1 MSTSSDERLPVEV
14 LAEEF
19 LDRLRRGE
27 QPTVAEYAQRYPEQA
42 AAIRELFPAMLVL
55 ERLSVPDP
63 SERPLL
69 PETSAVAAVPA
80 VLGDY
85 RLLRPIG
92 WGGMGIVFEAEDV
105 SLGRHVAVKV
115 LPPEPRRDD
124 VARQRFLRE
133 AQVAAS
139 LHHSNIVPVFGAGQ
153 QAGWHYYVMQLVSG
167 SSLDR
172 VGRALRQMR
181 ADREAARETAA
192 DSQAARLAQR
202 MWHGSWAESSE
213 KVADRRW
220 DEPHAVTS
228 TDEPSETSTADAAPD
243 AERQERHRTEPPAQV
258 RSAPATYWRQVASVG
273 AQAALA
279 LQYAH
284 EQGVL
289 HRDIKP
295 SNLLLDEYGGV
306 WLTDFGLGKA
316 RDRSDLTRSGE
327 LLGTLNYL
335 PPEAVRQQYDARSDV
350 YSLGVTLY
358 ELATLAPALGGTLSS
373 QWMHQL
379 AHASPPRLERCRP
392 DVPRDL
398 ATIIQKACDREPQH
412 RYATAGELASDL
424 RRFLAAR
431 PIHARRLPWYAR
443 LRKWMRENRG
453 LAATLSALL
462 LLSLACGVGGGTAAW
477 IYQRIAWE
485 NARLADDAH
494 RLSRQLRQERDIR
507 QRALADM
514 YASFGLQQAEQGEPQ
529 EALSWFVQAAA
540 ASPEGSRQRQTNE
553 VRMQTWY
560 RQLARPVSLL
570 PGGFALRRLRF
581 HPDQRCLLAI
591 PYNRRQPD
599 RIWDWDAERVW
610 PWPQEC
616 GSVTALDWTPDGE
629 RVALGNA
636 AGEIWWCPFPAGSPV
651 RHREGSERISTLVWD
666 PAGQRLAVAAGTKV
680 WIDVEPA
687 TSTEGTESVTL
698 ERAIDNLCFSPDGQ
712 YLLVTTD
719 DRQVHI

>member
-172 VGRALRQMR
+172 VVRALRQMR

-228 TDEPSETSTADAAPD
+228 TDEPSETSTADAAP
-243 AERQERHRTEPPAQV
+243 RR
-258 RSAPATYWRQVASVG
+258 
-273 AQAALA
+273 
-279 LQYAH
+279 
-284 EQGVL
+284 
-289 HRDIKP
+289 
-295 SNLLLDEYGGV
+295 
-306 WLTDFGLGKA
+306 GK
-316 RDRSDLTRSGE
+316 TG
-327 LLGTLNYL
+327 
-335 PPEAVRQQYDARSDV
+335 
-350 YSLGVTLY
+350 
-358 ELATLAPALGGTLSS
+358 
-373 QWMHQL
+373 
-379 AHASPPRLERCRP
+379 ASPNRATRTGEVSRRQRTGDRWRPSVRRQRWLCSTLTNREYCIAISSRLTCCS
-392 DVPRDL
+392 
-398 ATIIQKACDREPQH
+398 T
-412 RYATAGELASDL
+412 S
-424 RRFLAAR
+424 
-431 PIHARRLPWYAR
+431 
-443 LRKWMRENRG
+443 
-453 LAATLSALL
+453 
-462 LLSLACGVGGGTAAW
+462 TAA
-477 IYQRIAWE
+477 
-485 NARLADDAH
+485 
-494 RLSRQLRQERDIR
+494 S
-507 QRALADM
+507 
-514 YASFGLQQAEQGEPQ
+514 G
-529 EALSWFVQAAA
+529 
-540 ASPEGSRQRQTNE
+540 
-553 VRMQTWY
+553 
-560 RQLARPVSLL
+560 
-570 PGGFALRRLRF
+570 
-581 HPDQRCLLAI
+581 
-591 PYNRRQPD
+591 
-599 RIWDWDAERVW
+599 
-610 PWPQEC
+610 
-616 GSVTALDWTPDGE
+616 
-629 RVALGNA
+629 
-636 AGEIWWCPFPAGSPV
+636 
-651 RHREGSERISTLVWD
+651 
-666 PAGQRLAVAAGTKV
+666 
-680 WIDVEPA
+680 
-687 TSTEGTESVTL
+687 
-698 ERAIDNLCFSPDGQ
+698 
-712 YLLVTTD
+712 
-719 DRQVHI
+719 